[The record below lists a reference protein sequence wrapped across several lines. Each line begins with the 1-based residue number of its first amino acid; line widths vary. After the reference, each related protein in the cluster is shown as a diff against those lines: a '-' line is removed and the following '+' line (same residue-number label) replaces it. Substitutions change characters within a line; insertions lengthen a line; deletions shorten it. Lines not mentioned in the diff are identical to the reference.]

1 MQELLQEMHSWML
14 AYVQSFYNSNEKIQQ
29 AMLLKEEHTK
39 KVTAICRDLAMHL
52 GLSTDDC
59 LLAELMGLFHD
70 VGRFE
75 QFTRYQTF
83 NDSISENHALLG
95 LKVIKDL
102 PLAERLSM
110 DDYEAFCFAIAN
122 HNAKEIAK
130 TENPRQLF
138 FAQLLR
144 DADKLDIY
152 RVLEPFLQPSDGS
165 GCSEDFLQRFING
178 EQCDYSQIKTQ
189 DDRKLVRL
197 MWVYDVN
204 FSWTLQKIVEADYIR
219 RILAC
224 LPQTDL
230 LAEGS
235 KKLSSYVADRLAKK
249 DVVSW

>member
-1 MQELLQEMHSWML
+1 MQNLVQEMHSWMV
-14 AYVQSFYNSNEKIQQ
+14 AYIHSFYTSDEKIQQ

-39 KVTAICRDLAMHL
+39 KVTGICQELASHFE
-52 GLSTDDC
+52 LSSNDC

-83 NDSISENHALLG
+83 NDSLSENHALLG

-102 PLAERLSM
+102 PLAKKMSKS
-110 DDYEAFCFAIAN
+110 DYEAFCFAIAN
-122 HNAKEIAK
+122 HNAKQIAK
-130 TENPRQLF
+130 TANPRHLF
-138 FAQLLR
+138 FAKLLR

-197 MWVYDVN
+197 MWIYDVN
-204 FSWTLQKIVEADYIR
+204 FSWTLQKIVDADYIR

-230 LAEGS
+230 LAEGN
-235 KKLSSYVADRLAKK
+235 KKLSSYVADTLAKK
-249 DVVSW
+249 DVVPW